1 MNVFTLPNPRPLE
14 VSIAK
19 KLDKS
24 FARNTEWRQFTNSEW
39 FLRIL
44 KKPKNAVV
52 LGRTEPPG
60 DHLFQTLTLLD
71 TLKRN
76 GAKNITLVLP
86 YFGYCR
92 HDRITRDGD
101 HLPADLFTKLFK
113 SCGAS
118 HIVTVDLHSALTEK
132 RSPIPLTNIDI
143 IPAFAQKL
151 IHELPHELFTV
162 VAPDHG
168 SRTRADRLRDLL
180 EKNAPV
186 CWLEKHRDPK
196 TGKVHTHELL
206 GMKRGTTA
214 IITDDILDTGNTIKK
229 CVTKLKSEGFKTFT
243 LAITHPL
250 FSADAVHTIA
260 RLHFKKIF
268 VANTVPLSTQA
279 VRTLPITVI
288 DAAPAIVNAVE

>member
-14 VSIAK
+14 ISIAK

-24 FARNTEWRQFTNSEW
+24 FAGNAEWRQFTNGEW

-44 KKPKNAVV
+44 KKSKTALV

-60 DHLFQTLTLLD
+60 DNLLQTLTLLD

-113 SCGAS
+113 SCGTS
-118 HIVTVDLHSALTEK
+118 RIVTVDLHSTLTEK
-132 RSPIPLTNIDI
+132 YSPLPLTSIDV

-151 IHELPHELFTV
+151 IHDLPHELFTV

-168 SRTRADRLRDLL
+168 SRKRADRFRDLL
-180 EKNAPV
+180 DKNAPV

-196 TGKVHTHELL
+196 TGKVHAHELFGL
-206 GMKRGTTA
+206 KRGTTA
-214 IITDDILDTGNTIKK
+214 IITDDILDTGSTIKE
-229 CVTKLKSEGFKTFT
+229 CVTKLKNEGFKTFI
-243 LAITHPL
+243 LAITHPI
-250 FSADAVHTIA
+250 FSAAAVQTIKHV
-260 RLHFKKIF
+260 RFKKIF
-268 VANTVPLSTQA
+268 VSNTVPLSIKA
-279 VRTLPITVI
+279 AKTLPITII
-288 DAAPAIVNAVE
+288 DAAAAIINAVE